1 MKQLILASV
10 LIPIAML
17 ISPERAAAGP
27 NKNQVTI
34 LYDAFGEKRPG
45 LTKDWGYS
53 ALLEYGGKRILFDTG
68 NNAEFFQHNVEA
80 LGINLKDLDFVVL
93 SHRHGD
99 HTSGLSYVLS
109 VNPNVTVYT
118 PYEISQFG
126 TTILPSIVSA
136 VNRHIPSLPPEMHYF
151 DGDPQEP
158 RPSGSPW
165 PAAHFI
171 QVDKTIEVAPGFFL
185 ISLVSDAG
193 GTKEM
198 HEVSLAFR
206 TPEGLVL
213 IVGCSHP
220 GIQNIVQ
227 EAARLDRQ
235 IYSVFGGFHLL
246 GASDAEVVQ
255 TATDLHERWKI
266 ARIGPGHCA
275 GLPAFAALR
284 DIYKDKYIFAGLGS
298 VISLP

>member
-1 MKQLILASV
+1 MGGITMIL
-10 LIPIAML
+10 
-17 ISPERAAAGP
+17 SPERAAAGP
-27 NKNQVTI
+27 TKNQITI

-45 LTKDWGYS
+45 LRKDWGYS

-68 NNAEFFQHNVEA
+68 NNAGFFQRNVEA
-80 LGINLKDLDFVVL
+80 LGIDLKDLDFVVL

-109 VNPNVTVYT
+109 VNPDVPVYT
-118 PYEISQFG
+118 PCEISQFG

-136 VNRHIPSLPPEMHYF
+136 VNRHIPSLPREMHYF

-165 PAAHFI
+165 PSAHFI
-171 QVDKTIEVAPGFFL
+171 QVDKTIEVVPGFFL
-185 ISLVSDAG
+185 ISLVSGTA

-220 GIQNIVQ
+220 GIQNIVK
-227 EAARLDRQ
+227 EAARLNSR

-246 GASDAEVVQ
+246 GTFGAEVLQ
-255 TATDLHERWKI
+255 LAADLHERWKI

-284 DIYKDKYIFAGLGS
+284 DIYKDQYIFAGLGS

>member
-1 MKQLILASV
+1 MI
-10 LIPIAML
+10 
-17 ISPERAAAGP
+17 ISPEPATTVPG
-27 NKNQVTI
+27 KNQITI
-34 LYDAFGEKRPG
+34 LYDAFGGKSPD
-45 LTKDWGYS
+45 LKKDWGYS
-53 ALLEYGGKRILFDTG
+53 VLLEYGGKRILFDTG
-68 NNAEFFQHNVEA
+68 NNAEFLQRNVEA
-80 LGINLKDLDFVVL
+80 LGISLRDLNFVVL

-109 VNPNVTVYT
+109 LNPNVPIYT

-151 DGDPQEP
+151 DGERQEP

-165 PAAHFI
+165 PTAHFI
-171 QVDKTIEVAPGFFL
+171 QVEKTSEIVPGFFL
-185 ISLVSDAG
+185 LSLVSDAA

-198 HEVSLAFR
+198 REVSLAFR
-206 TPEGLVL
+206 TPQGLVL

-227 EAARLDRQ
+227 EAARLDRR